1 MASISTLSN
10 TDSFADTLAR
20 CAPGHFGTVESRRDS
35 IAERLSSRRCPTKDG
50 RPRVAGRIE

>member
-20 CAPGHFGTVESRRDS
+20 CAPGHSGTVESRRDS
-35 IAERLSSRRCPTKDG
+35 IDGETFVPAMPDQRRSTQGG
-50 RPRVAGRIE
+50 RTD